1 LFRSSFISFSFILLE
16 NYVYTILFTP
26 SFILKFADDKA
37 SNLPHAPIAEM
48 ITLVTADG
56 VGLLTP
62 QCVSMV
68 ELNAQIDFRIAELE
82 GIREEASGK
91 FAIDLRRHSAKA

>member
-1 LFRSSFISFSFILLE
+1 VAPRGWSCLSDGP
-16 NYVYTILFTP
+16 VYPWMVL
-26 SFILKFADDKA
+26 FILKFADDKA